1 MTAVRVVHI
10 IKVVRIAG
18 AEQHLLTLLEGLRAN
33 YLDVH
38 IVLLVEPSN
47 PMESYVQAA
56 GARGVPVQRMVI
68 NSHVDMSL
76 HYRLWKALKDLKP
89 DIVHTHLL
97 HGDLFGIP
105 AARAAAVPVVITS
118 RHNDNTFRRRP
129 PFKQMNRSLWQM
141 VDAGIA
147 ISQAIARFCVEVEG
161 APADRIHTIY
171 YGLDPDRWLVD
182 VKGARA
188 VLRRELNMGR
198 HDLLVGMACR
208 LIEQKGVGYGLKAFD
223 RVAEQFPD
231 AHLIIAG
238 EGPLR
243 DALENQAR
251 WMVAGER
258 VHFLGWRSDV
268 PFLLA
273 ALDILLAPSLWEG
286 FGLIMLEAMAQAIPV
301 IASDVSAIPEIAVHA
316 ETGLLVPPR
325 DVGALADALA
335 LLLGDKALRRHLGL
349 MGQDRLEQHFTAA
362 RMIGETI
369 ALYEELLRN
378 YRKHG
383 FASAARR
390 S

>member
-1 MTAVRVVHI
+1 MRVVHI

-33 YLDVH
+33 HVDARLL
-38 IVLLVEPSN
+38 LLVEPSN
-47 PMESYVQAA
+47 PLESYVQAA
-56 GARGVPVQRMVI
+56 GARSVPVQRMVI
-68 NSHVDMSL
+68 HSHVDMSL

-89 DIVHTHLL
+89 HIVHTHLL

-105 AARAAAVPVVITS
+105 AARAASVPVVITS
-118 RHNDNTFRRRP
+118 RHNDNVFRRRP
-129 PFKQMNRSLWQM
+129 PIKQMNRSLWQM

-161 APADRIHTIY
+161 APPDRIHTIY

-182 VKGARA
+182 VKGARV
-188 VLRRELNMGR
+188 VLRRELNMGG

-208 LIEQKGVGYGLKAFD
+208 LIEQKGVGFGLKAFD
-223 RVAEQFPD
+223 RVAAQFPD
-231 AHLIIAG
+231 AHLVIAG

-258 VHFLGWRSDV
+258 VHFLGWRPDV

-273 ALDILLAPSLWEG
+273 ALDVLLAPSLWEG

-301 IASDVSAIPEIAVHA
+301 IASDVSAIPEIVVHA

-335 LLLGDKALRRHLGL
+335 ILLEDKALRRHLGL
-349 MGQDRLEQHFTAA
+349 MGQDRLEQHFTASH
-362 RMIGETI
+362 MIGETI
-369 ALYEELLRN
+369 ALYEQLLRD
-378 YRKHG
+378 YRKRGHT
-383 FASAARR
+383 SLARR
-390 S
+390 A